1 MTLDTRWLMTCLYRD
16 HLKHLENNNLFLFE
30 MNLDISLVP
39 YGKIAY
45 VIPSLIR
52 YLNESESWAL
62 GRANIDDLVRFAL
75 TGQMQLWAVYDEE
88 TNEMHGFLMTEIKSY
103 PQKKMFVIQYC
114 AMTSNHMKHI
124 EDKMHETADK
134 FAKDMGCHGIEFFG
148 RPGWEPHVKKRGY
161 TVKTVVFEKHFD
173 EVAK

>member
-1 MTLDTRWLMTCLYRD
+1 MTCLYRD

-161 TVKTVVFEKHFD
+161 TVKTVVYEKHFD

>member
-1 MTLDTRWLMTCLYRD
+1 MV
-16 HLKHLENNNLFLFE
+16 LK

-39 YGKIAY
+39 YGKISPL
-45 VIPSLIR
+45 IPYLIR
-52 YLNESESWAL
+52 YLSESEHWAA
-62 GRANIDDLVRFAL
+62 GRANIDDIVRFAL
-75 TGQMQLWAVYDEE
+75 TGQMQLWAVYDQD
-88 TNEMHGFLMTEIKSY
+88 TADVHGFVMTEIKVY

-114 AMTSNHMKHI
+114 AMTPHHMMHI
-124 EDKMHETADK
+124 EEKMHDVADK

-173 EVAK
+173 YVEVPK

>member
-1 MTLDTRWLMTCLYRD
+1 MTCLYRD